1 MGLQIELDHVG
12 KQFRHR
18 WVFQDLTTTIL
29 PGERIAITG
38 SNGAGKSTL
47 LKIASGLLTP
57 SAGKVH
63 FYLQDSIV
71 DDVPKKLN
79 FTAPY
84 LELIQ
89 EFSASELI
97 AFHVKHRPLLPGW
110 ETGNFLEA
118 CHLYDERHKIIRHY
132 STGMQ
137 QRLRLA
143 LAIFT
148 DSDLVCLDEPTSN
161 LDEHYKQWYQ
171 ELLEMHLGDRTLII
185 ASNERFDY
193 RICGRAVA
201 LG

>member
-18 WVFQDLTTTIL
+18 WVFQDLTTTIH

-57 SAGKVH
+57 SAGKVR
-63 FYLQDSIV
+63 FTLGGNPLE
-71 DDVPKKLN
+71 DVPKHLN

-84 LELIQ
+84 LDLIQ
-89 EFSASELI
+89 EFSANELI
-97 AFHVKHRPLLPGW
+97 GFHMSHRPLLPGW
-110 ETGNFLEA
+110 DAGRFLEA
-118 CHLYDERHKIIRHY
+118 CHLYGERNKIIRHY

-137 QRLRLA
+137 QRLRIA
-143 LAIFT
+143 LAVLT
-148 DSDLVCLDEPTSN
+148 SSELVSLDEPTSN

-171 ELLEMHLGDRTLII
+171 ELLETYLGDRTLII

-193 RICGRAVA
+193 RICGRKIE
-201 LG
+201 L